1 MSKFFKHSI
10 LSALL
15 MNAEV
20 GASGSTPVA
29 GEVVKQEEKP
39 TTKSQPMADGRVL
52 YTYPQ
57 KFRSKKEKQKGPD
70 GKEIEVK
77 VQRESFDVSVALHTQ
92 ETLLE
97 IMAGE
102 DNSVKDF
109 IVETM
114 NELLKKAVKEQADD
128 KPEATNFGDLD
139 NTKFT
144 LSELAKE
151 AASGSSGKPEKEMFE
166 AFCAHYIKTMPA
178 VAGVSTDAAKNAA
191 SEFMMGKFTKT
202 AYIEAV
208 LKTHQ
213 NRLNTFV
220 KDAPDADQFEDVTTW
235 LLKKVAKLIEAL
247 SGGTEY

>member
-1 MSKFFKHSI
+1 MTE
-10 LSALL
+10 LNQTAVASA
-15 MNAEV
+15 ASEV
-20 GASGSTPVA
+20 A
-29 GEVVKQEEKP
+29 KQEERP

-57 KFRSKKEKQKGPD
+57 KFRSKKEKQKGAD

-102 DNSVKDF
+102 DNTVKDF

-166 AFCAHYIKTMPA
+166 AFCAHYIKAMPS

-191 SEFMMGKFTKT
+191 SEFMLGKFPKT

-213 NRLNTFV
+213 KRLNTFV
-220 KDAPDADQFEDVTTW
+220 KDVSDADQFEDVTSW